1 MNHLLNLNV
10 DVINNR
16 NIKNR
21 HFSRKGPCLNDSGSK
36 LLARNFLE
44 KIKLFWVDKRCSSII
59 LKVMNLGIFQ
69 KMIITIIHLVKL
81 IIRKNTW
88 KKNKGFREILN
99 GVREKKINRPIIE
112 QLNINLIRNKFHFFE
127 FEASKHLDIL
137 LISETKIDET
147 FLLAQFLLDG
157 FSRPYRLDNC
167 ANGGGKP
174 LYVRDDISACLL
186 I

>member
-1 MNHLLNLNV
+1 ML
-10 DVINNR
+10 
-16 NIKNR
+16 KY
-21 HFSRKGPCLNDSGSK
+21 HFKGNELGYLSKYDHYDNPSGK
-36 LLARNFLE
+36 TDHKE
-44 KIKLFWVDKRCSSII
+44 KH
-59 LKVMNLGIFQ
+59 ME
-69 KMIITIIHLVKL
+69 
-81 IIRKNTW
+81 
-88 KKNKGFREILN
+88 KNKGFREILN
-99 GVREKKINRPIIE
+99 GVREKKINRPIIG

-147 FLLAQFLLDG
+147 FLSAQFLLDG
-157 FSRPYRLDNC
+157 FSRPCRLDSC